1 MLEHFYP
8 VEENEEH
15 TKQPYFI
22 WIIIIAVS
30 GTSFLILL
38 IFRPFFECQGEDDE
52 EKSKSD

>member
-52 EKSKSD
+52 DD